1 MKTDYTE
8 IRPVVSIIVPV
19 YNAEKTITRC
29 LDALQKQTYTNIEII
44 CVDDGSKDESWNILQ
59 EYAAKDKRFL
69 VFTQKNSGPA
79 KTRHFALSKSSGEYI
94 MFCDADDWYEADMV
108 ETMVNTIEKENV
120 DMVMCDSNII
130 DLANGKIQTAAIQN
144 YHRLKIK
151 NYAALDVNNITGI
164 NVVLWNKIFKSSL
177 LKKITYPT
185 QFEFD
190 DTVFFFKYCTLAK
203 TYFGIDR
210 CLYNYVVGNP
220 DSIMGQFYNQNNTK
234 SRFDFIL
241 AFQDLYDYL
250 IKQHIEEKYT
260 NFFTNLHFSM
270 IKPIFYRF
278 NSNNRKQTQKIL
290 KKFIN
295 KNKFLLRNRSFATL
309 SRINRFKDFEKYLI
323 TGEYKEISFLEKI
336 FSVKNN
342 NIRKEIRIF
351 GLVFKF
357 KSKNLE
363 QKEEMKKLLNTLY
376 YNINL
381 TKKYQQELEEIKHK
395 LNSIQE
401 QNLVE
406 KEQKCQITTK

>member
-29 LDALQKQTYTNIEII
+29 LNALQKQTYTNIEII
-44 CVDDGSKDESWNILQ
+44 CVNDGSTDNSLNILQ
-59 EYAAKDKRFL
+59 QYAAGDKRFL
-69 VFTQKNSGPA
+69 VFTQNNSGPA

-120 DMVMCDSNII
+120 DLVMCDCKIT

-144 YHRLKIK
+144 YLRLKIK

-177 LKKITYPT
+177 VKKISYPT

-250 IKQHIEEKYT
+250 LKEHIEEKYT
-260 NFFTNLHFSM
+260 NFFINVHYSM

-278 NSNNRKQTQKIL
+278 NANYRKQTQKIL

-295 KNKFLLRNRSFATL
+295 KNKILLKNQNFARL

-351 GLVFKF
+351 GIVFKF

-381 TKKYQQELEEIKHK
+381 TKKYQQELEEIKHI